1 MARADSERE
10 LLRAIASSF
19 PQSADRL
26 RGQME
31 ALASLA
37 GIQNDRLRENTEAV
51 TQNTTSRSAGA
62 SVANTGR
69 SILSALGGGLF
80 FSPLISGLA
89 RLFRG
94 SRGPETELLP
104 PAPRPRPFNLEA
116 GLFSGVGPA
125 AFDWDQYGRPREAAA
140 QRPDLSAITAPQ
152 QAGGPFRG
160 DPGTYDLGRA
170 QPAAPANVTVQIQA
184 LDSRSILDRADD
196 IARAL
201 REAMLHSHSV
211 NDVIHE
217 A

>member
-10 LLRAIASSF
+10 LLRAVASSF

-31 ALASLA
+31 ALVSLA
-37 GIQNDRLRENTEAV
+37 GIQNDRLRENTDAL

-62 SVANTGR
+62 SVTNTGR
-69 SILSALGGGLF
+69 SILNALGGGLF
-80 FSPLISGLA
+80 FSPLISGIA
-89 RLFRG
+89 KLFRG
-94 SRGPETELLP
+94 SRAPETEVPL
-104 PAPRPRPFNLEA
+104 PAPRPRALNIEA
-116 GLFSGVGPA
+116 GLFPGAAPA
-125 AFDWDQYGRPREAAA
+125 AFDWDQYGKPREAAA
-140 QRPDLSAITAPQ
+140 QRPDLSAIAPLPRVV
-152 QAGGPFRG
+152 GPVSG
-160 DPGTYDLGRA
+160 NLGADDLSRPQSA
-170 QPAAPANVTVQIQA
+170 YPTNVTVQIQA

-196 IARAL
+196 IAKAL